1 MLHVYKQVMT
11 ACLLVCSV
19 SLLAQTTTPVLEQ
32 EQWSSQSGIKTL
44 DNKYNSESA
53 VILFEKRRI
62 EYVDVKQDMAAY
74 KTYHTRI
81 HINDDKGIENYNK
94 IYLPVASNDDIIDI
108 KARTVLPGG
117 KTIELDKKNIKDMKE
132 DEQLYKIFAMEGLV
146 KGCEVE
152 YYYTY
157 KANFSFFGREVIQR
171 SFPVLDSRIE
181 VVAPD
186 RLVFEAKGYNQVNAS
201 ADTVIG
207 KKRFLTV
214 HQENI
219 PGANDEKYAAFT
231 ASLKRVEYKLSYN
244 NSNTNA
250 SRLFTWNE
258 LAKRAFS
265 IYGTFTEKEL
275 KKVDGLISSNNWKN
289 SGNEAATVIAVEHY
303 LKMNI
308 STREDVNDDNAENI
322 EWIIRNKIASFRGIA
337 RLYGAI
343 FKQLGVNHEFV
354 MCGSR
359 DDFAVDKAFENWNNC
374 DNQLIY
380 FPKLKKFIAPTS
392 IEMRYPLFNPSWIG
406 TNGIY
411 CKGTVIGNFTTA
423 IADIKPIVGEDYTQ
437 SSNSIDA
444 KLQLNKTLDT
454 LIVKSRQSYSGYS
467 AVFFRTSFNFSSEE
481 RQKELMKE
489 LVKFGTSSEKV
500 ISSKIENKEM
510 ENYQGNKP
518 FVLDMEVNASELVE
532 KAGNKILV
540 KIGEIIGPQVE
551 MYQEKPRQF
560 DMDVNYPHTLDR
572 TIEFTIPDGYKVKN
586 LNDLN
591 ISKVYKDNNE
601 LAMGFESSY
610 TQEGN
615 VIKVHV
621 LEQYRKIQYPLA
633 WYEDFKKII
642 NASADFNKVTLVL
655 EAK

>member
-1 MLHVYKQVMT
+1 MLHVYKQVLT
-11 ACLLVCSV
+11 ACLLISSA
-19 SLLAQTTTPVLEQ
+19 SLFAQTTAPVLER
-32 EQWSSQSGIKTL
+32 EQLSSQSGIQTI
-44 DNKYNSESA
+44 DNKYNNESA
-53 VILFEKRRI
+53 IILFEKKRI
-62 EYVDVKQDMAAY
+62 EYVDENKDVAAY

-81 HINDDKGIENYNK
+81 HINDDKGIESFNK
-94 IYLPVASNDDIIDI
+94 IYLPVASNDDLVDV
-108 KARTVLPGG
+108 KALTVLPGG
-117 KTIELDKKNIKDMKE
+117 KIIELDKKNIKDMKE

-157 KANFSFFGREVIQR
+157 KANVSFFGREVIQR
-171 SFPVLDSRIE
+171 SFPILDSKIE
-181 VVAPD
+181 VVAPE

-219 PGANDEKYAAFT
+219 PGATDEKYAAFT

-244 NSNTNA
+244 NSNISA

-258 LAKRAFS
+258 LAKRIYS
-265 IYGTFTEKEL
+265 IYGTFSDKEL
-275 KKVDGLISSNNWKN
+275 KKVDGLINSNHWKN
-289 SGNEAATVIAVEHY
+289 SGNEAAMVIAVEHF

-308 STREDVNDDNAENI
+308 STRDDINDDNAENI
-322 EWIIRNKIASFRGIA
+322 EWMIKNKLASYRGIE

-359 DDFAVDKAFENWNNC
+359 DDFSVDKAFENWNNC

-380 FPKLKKFIAPTS
+380 FPKLKKYISPTS

-423 IADIKPIVGEDYTQ
+423 IADIKPIVGEEYTQ
-437 SSNSIDA
+437 SSNNMEA
-444 KLQLNKTLDT
+444 KLQLNKSLDT

-467 AVFFRTSFNFSSEE
+467 AVFYRTSFNFSSEE
-481 RQKELMKE
+481 KQKELMKE

-518 FVLDMEVNASELVE
+518 FILDMEVNASELVE

-540 KIGEIIGPQVE
+540 KIGEIIGPQIE

-586 LNDLN
+586 LNDLT
-591 ISKVYKDNNE
+591 ISKVYRDNNE
-601 LAMGFESSY
+601 VAMGFESSY

-615 VIKVHV
+615 IVKVHV